1 MRKFLTA
8 MIGLASVLFMGNA
21 LAQDD
26 EQPKPYTY
34 ATYLYCDVGKEE
46 AADKAMERFA
56 PVMDKLVDDGAID
69 AWGWMSHHTGG
80 QWRRI
85 RWHQSDSVIG
95 ALEALDTM
103 QAALEEAFGADD
115 TGNAEISDACPR
127 HDDYL
132 WQVVDGTWGDERG
145 EVGFSVYFMCDIT
158 REGRADEIMVERGK
172 PFLDKM
178 VDDGKLLSW
187 GWQTHVIGGKVR
199 KLQTMTAKDLPTL
212 LAARAESIELMYPD
226 DSAMGQEF
234 AEICG
239 SHVDYIWNNKL
250 GK

>member
-1 MRKFLTA
+1 MRKIFTA
-8 MIGLASVLFMGNA
+8 MIGLGTVWFAGNV

-26 EQPKPYTY
+26 EQPDVYTY
-34 ATYLYCDVGKEE
+34 ATYFYCNVGKQD
-46 AADKAMERFA
+46 AADKVMERNA
-56 PVMDKLVDDGAID
+56 PVMDKLVDDGAIG

-85 RWHQSDSVIG
+85 RWHQSDSIIG

-103 QAALEEAFGADD
+103 QDAIEKEFGEDDAAA
-115 TGNAEISDACPR
+115 AEFSEACPR

-132 WQVVDGTWGDERG
+132 WQVVDGKFGDKRG
-145 EVGFSVYFMCDIT
+145 KVGFSVYFTCDIT
-158 REGRADEIMVERGK
+158 REGRADEIMAARGK
-172 PFLDKM
+172 PLLDKM
-178 VDDGKLLSW
+178 VDDGKLDTW

-212 LAARAESIELMYPD
+212 IAARTEAIQLMYPD

-239 SHVDYIWNNKL
+239 SHVDYIWNNEL

>member
-1 MRKFLTA
+1 MRKIFTA
-8 MIGLASVLFMGNA
+8 MIGLGTLWFAGNV

-26 EQPKPYTY
+26 EQAEVYTY
-34 ATYLYCDVGKEE
+34 ATYFYCDVSKED
-46 AADKAMERFA
+46 AADEVMERDA
-56 PVMDKLVDDGAID
+56 PVMDKLVDDGAIN

-85 RWHQSDSVIG
+85 RWHQSNSIVG
-95 ALEALDTM
+95 ALEANKTIQD
-103 QAALEEAFGADD
+103 ALEKALGEDYA
-115 TGNAEISDACPR
+115 GNAEFSAACPR

-132 WQVVDGTWGDERG
+132 WQMVDGKVGDKRG
-145 EVGFSVYFMCDIT
+145 KVGFSVYFMCDIT
-158 REGRADEIMVERGK
+158 REGRADEIMAARGK

-178 VDDGKLLSW
+178 VDDGKLASW
-187 GWQTHVIGGKVR
+187 GWQSHVIGGKVR

-212 LAARAESIELMYPD
+212 IAARTESIQSMYPD

-239 SHVDYIWNNKL
+239 SHVDYIWNNEL

>member
-1 MRKFLTA
+1 MSKIFTA
-8 MIGLASVLFMGNA
+8 IMGLSALLFAGNA

-26 EQPKPYTY
+26 EEPKAYTY
-34 ATYLYCDVGKEE
+34 ASYHYCDISKEG
-46 AADKAMERFA
+46 AADKAMERYA
-56 PVMDKLVDDGAID
+56 PVLDKLVDDGAIN

-95 ALEALDTM
+95 ALEALGTM
-103 QAALEEAFGADD
+103 QDALQEAFGEDD
-115 TGNAEISDACPR
+115 TGNAEFSAACPR

-132 WQVVDGTWGDERG
+132 WQVVDGKWGDERG
-145 EVGFSVYFMCDIT
+145 KVGFSVYFMCDIS
-158 REGRADEIMVERGK
+158 REGRADEIMAELGK

-178 VDDGKLLSW
+178 VDDDKLESW
-187 GWQTHVIGGKVR
+187 GWQTHIIGGKVR

-212 LAARAESIELMYPD
+212 LAARAEAIESMYPD

-234 AEICG
+234 ADICG
-239 SHVDYIWNNKL
+239 SHVDYIWNNEL

>member
-1 MRKFLTA
+1 MKKTFTA
-8 MIGLASVLFMGNA
+8 MIGLGAVLLAGHAF
-21 LAQDD
+21 AQDD
-26 EQPKPYTY
+26 EQATGYTY
-34 ATYLYCDVGKEE
+34 ATYFYCDVSKEG
-46 AADKAMERFA
+46 AADKVMERDA
-56 PVMDKLVDDGAID
+56 PVLDKLVDDGAIN

-85 RWHQSDSVIG
+85 RWHQSDSVVG
-95 ALEALDTM
+95 ALDALGTM
-103 QAALEEAFGADD
+103 QDAIEEEFGEDDAAGDAFS
-115 TGNAEISDACPR
+115 EACPR

-132 WQVVDGTWGDERG
+132 WQMVDGKVGENRG
-145 EVGFSVYFMCDIT
+145 QVGFSVYFTCDIT
-158 REGRADEIMVERGK
+158 REGRADEIVATLGK

-178 VDDGKLLSW
+178 VDDGTLDSW
-187 GWQTHVIGGKVR
+187 GWQSHVIGGKVR

-212 LAARAESIELMYPD
+212 IAARTEAVQSMYPE

-239 SHVDYIWNNKL
+239 SHLDYIWNNEL